1 MPRIIDYR
9 EDEEQQTCHNCG
21 SIVGYT
27 PEEQQEEYTPW
38 HVSYKYDKYFYKKTL
53 ITKTRFKQYFIICP
67 NCGEKIYTPHTFPQ
81 HKSREVEGNVVVNKV
96 KVRPG
101 QKKLTDSPQNSFL

>member
-9 EDEEQQTCHNCG
+9 EDEEQQTCHNCS

-38 HVSYKYDKYFYKKTL
+38 HFSYKYDKYFYKKLLLLKQDSSNILLFALIAEKKYTRLTL
-53 ITKTRFKQYFIICP
+53 ILNINQGKWK
-67 NCGEKIYTPHTFPQ
+67 EML
-81 HKSREVEGNVVVNKV
+81 S
-96 KVRPG
+96 
-101 QKKLTDSPQNSFL
+101 